1 MAEDR
6 RMDPEMA
13 AFSAMMAE
21 RMAHLPPIIL
31 PNPPRSAPFDEPRR
45 INDEPQVPLSEGG
58 PAMAESR
65 DIWLPIRGRRMQ
77 LRFHRPSHDPNLPV
91 LIYLHGGG
99 WVWGSIDTHD
109 RLMRSY
115 AAASGCA
122 VLGPDYALSPEAV
135 FPQALEESAAVLR
148 HVATRGAELG
158 LDGSRIILGGD
169 SAGANIAAGL
179 ALLEAERP
187 DPVKLAGLLL
197 NYGVFDHD
205 LTTPSYREF
214 ADGYG
219 LTHAKMRFYWD
230 AYCPDAVA
238 RASPFASPLRGDLS
252 VLPPTLLHI
261 AELDVLA
268 AENLA
273 FAEKL
278 RQAGVSLEMQ
288 TFPGTVHGF
297 LRALGRVG
305 AADRAVEAAGAWL
318 KARFGA

>member
-13 AFSAMMAE
+13 AFNAMMAE
-21 RMAHLPPIIL
+21 RMAGLPPIVL

-45 INDEPQVPLSEGG
+45 INDAPQVPLSEGG
-58 PAMAESR
+58 PVMAESR

-77 LRFHRPSHDPNLPV
+77 MRFHRPSNDPNLPV

-148 HVATRGAELG
+148 HVVAHGAELG
-158 LDGSRIILGGD
+158 LDGSRVILGGD
-169 SAGANIAAGL
+169 SAGANLAAGL
-179 ALLEAERP
+179 ALLNAERP

-205 LTTPSYREF
+205 LNTSSYREF

-219 LTHAKMRFYWD
+219 LTLAKMRFYWD
-230 AYCPDAVA
+230 AYCPDLVA
-238 RASPFASPLRGDLS
+238 RVSPFASPIRGDLGI
-252 VLPPTLLHI
+252 LPPTLLHI
-261 AELDVLA
+261 AELDVLC

-297 LRALGRVG
+297 LRALGQVG

-318 KARFGA
+318 KARFAP

>member
-1 MAEDR
+1 MPDDP

-13 AFSAMMAE
+13 RFNAHMASQL
-21 RMAHLPPIIL
+21 AAYPPIIL

-45 INDEPQVPLSEGG
+45 INDAPQIPLSEGG
-58 PAMAESR
+58 PRMASSQ

-77 LRFHRPSHDPNLPV
+77 LRFHRPSDDPNLPV

-135 FPQALEESAAVLR
+135 FPQAIEECAGVLR
-148 HVATRGAELG
+148 HVARHGADLG
-158 LDGSRIILGGD
+158 LDGRRIILGGD
-169 SAGANIAAGL
+169 SAGANLATGL
-179 ALLEAERP
+179 ALLNAEQP
-187 DPVKLAGLLL
+187 DPVPLAGLLL

-205 LTTPSYREF
+205 LDTPSYREF
-214 ADGYG
+214 RDGYG
-219 LTHAKMRFYWD
+219 LTLAKMRFYWD

-238 RASPFASPLRGDLS
+238 RHSPFASPMRGNLS
-252 VLPPTLLHI
+252 VLPPCLLHI
-261 AELDVLA
+261 AELDVLC

-278 RQAGVSLEMQ
+278 RAAGVSLECR

-318 KARFGA
+318 RARFGS

>member
-1 MAEDR
+1 MADDP

-13 AFSAMMAE
+13 AFTAYMA
-21 RMAHLPPIIL
+21 RQMADYPPIIL

-45 INDEPQVPLSEGG
+45 INDGPQAPLSEGG
-58 PAMAESR
+58 PVMAESR
-65 DIWLPIRGRRMQ
+65 DLWLPIRGRRMQ

-91 LIYLHGGG
+91 LIYMHGGG

-122 VLGPDYALSPEAV
+122 VLGVDYALSPEAI
-135 FPQALEESAAVLR
+135 FPQAIEECAAVLR
-148 HVATRGAELG
+148 HVAMHGAAMG
-158 LDGSRIILGGD
+158 MDSSRIILGGD
-169 SAGANIAAGL
+169 SAGANLAAGL
-179 ALLEAERP
+179 ALLNAEQP
-187 DPVKLAGLLL
+187 EPVALAGLLL
-197 NYGVFDHD
+197 NYGVFDHRLD
-205 LTTPSYREF
+205 TASYQEF

-219 LTHAKMRFYWD
+219 LTLAKMRFYWD
-230 AYCPDAVA
+230 AYCPDLVA
-238 RASPFASPLRGDLS
+238 RASPFASPMRGDLS

-261 AELDVLA
+261 AELDVLC

-278 RQAGVSLEMQ
+278 RAVGVSLETQ
-288 TFPGTVHGF
+288 VFAGTVHGF

-305 AADRAVEAAGAWL
+305 AADRAVEAAGVWL
-318 KARFGA
+318 KARFAG

>member
-1 MAEDR
+1 MADDP

-13 AFSAMMAE
+13 AFNAYMAT
-21 RMAHLPPIIL
+21 RMAHLAPIIL

-45 INDEPQVPLSEGG
+45 INDAPQLPLSEGG
-58 PAMAESR
+58 PVMAESR

-77 LRFHRPSHDPNLPV
+77 LRLHRPSLDPNLPV

-109 RLMRSY
+109 RLMRAY

-122 VLGPDYALSPEAV
+122 VLGPDYALSPEAI
-135 FPQALEESAAVLR
+135 FPQAIEESAAVLR
-148 HVATRGAELG
+148 HVAARGAELE

-169 SAGANIAAGL
+169 SAGANLAAGL
-179 ALLEAERP
+179 ALLNAGEKSP
-187 DPVKLAGLLL
+187 IPLAGLLL

-205 LTTPSYREF
+205 LATPSYQEF
-214 ADGYG
+214 AEGHG
-219 LTHAKMRFYWD
+219 LTLAKMRFYWD

-238 RASPFASPLRGDLS
+238 RHSPIASPMRGDLS

-261 AELDVLA
+261 AELDVLCD
-268 AENLA
+268 ENLA
-273 FAEKL
+273 FAERL
-278 RQAGVSLEMQ
+278 RAAGVALETR

-305 AADRAVEAAGAWL
+305 AADRAVELAGAWL
-318 KARFGA
+318 RAQFSR

>member
-1 MAEDR
+1 MADDP

-13 AFSAMMAE
+13 AFTASMVQEMAGY
-21 RMAHLPPIIL
+21 PPIIL

-45 INDEPQVPLSEGG
+45 INDGPQVPLSEGG
-58 PAMAESR
+58 PVMAESR

-77 LRFHRPSHDPNLPV
+77 LRFHRPSLDPNLPV

-148 HVATRGAELG
+148 HVATRGDELG
-158 LDGSRIILGGD
+158 LDPGRIILGGD
-169 SAGANIAAGL
+169 SAGANLATGL
-179 ALLEAERP
+179 ALLNAEQP
-187 DPVKLAGLLL
+187 EPIKLAGLLL
-197 NYGVFDHD
+197 NYGVFDHKLD
-205 LTTPSYREF
+205 TPSYREF

-219 LTHAKMRFYWD
+219 LTLAKMRFYWD
-230 AYCPDAVA
+230 AYCPNLVA
-238 RASPFASPLRGDLS
+238 RAAPFASPIRGDLS

-261 AELDVLA
+261 AELDVLC

-278 RQAGVSLEMQ
+278 RQSGVSLEMQ
-288 TFPGTVHGF
+288 SFPGTVHGF

-318 KARFGA
+318 RARLAK

>member
-1 MAEDR
+1 MPTDP

-13 AFSAMMAE
+13 AFNAFMAE
-21 RMAHLPPIIL
+21 QMAPYPPITL
-31 PNPPRSAPFDEPRR
+31 PSPPRSAPFDEARR
-45 INDEPQVPLSEGG
+45 SNDGPQVPLSEGG
-58 PAMAESR
+58 PVMAESR

-77 LRFHRPSHDPNLPV
+77 LRLHRPSPDPNLPV

-135 FPQALEESAAVLR
+135 FPQAMEECAAVLR
-148 HVATRGAELG
+148 HVAAHGAEMG

-179 ALLEAERP
+179 ALLNAEQTQP
-187 DPVKLAGLLL
+187 ITLAGLLL

-205 LTTPSYREF
+205 LDTSSYREF
-214 ADGYG
+214 SDGYG
-219 LTHAKMRFYWD
+219 LTLAKMRFYWD
-230 AYCPDAVA
+230 AYCPEPVA
-238 RASPFASPLRGDLS
+238 RASPFASPMRGDLS
-252 VLPPTLLHI
+252 VLPSTLLHI
-261 AELDVLA
+261 AELDVLC

-273 FAEKL
+273 FAERL
-278 RQAGVSLEMQ
+278 RRASVPLETQ
-288 TFPGTVHGF
+288 VFPGTVHGF

-318 KARFGA
+318 RGRFSR

>member
-13 AFSAMMAE
+13 KFSAMMAE

-45 INDEPQVPLSEGG
+45 INDAPQVPLSEGG
-58 PAMAESR
+58 PIMAESR

-77 LRFHRPSHDPNLPV
+77 LRFHRPSNDPNLPV
-91 LIYLHGGG
+91 LIYIHGGG

-135 FPQALEESAAVLR
+135 FPQALEECAALLR

-158 LDGSRIILGGD
+158 LDGRRIILGGD

-187 DPVKLAGLLL
+187 DPVKLTGLLL

-205 LTTPSYREF
+205 LTTSSYREF

-219 LTHAKMRFYWD
+219 LTQAKMRFYWD

-238 RASPFASPLRGDLS
+238 RVSPFASPLRGDLS

-261 AELDVLA
+261 AELDVLC

-278 RQAGVSLEMQ
+278 RQASVGLEMQ

-297 LRALGRVG
+297 LRALGQVG
-305 AADRAVEAAGAWL
+305 AADSAVEAAGAWL
-318 KARFGA
+318 RARFAQ